1 MRWEVY
7 MYQIFLIYVSDISH
21 KYGEEVER
29 HTRDEWNELDYKW
42 IMDEFASGSDM
53 I

>member
-1 MRWEVY
+1 MGSV
-7 MYQIFLIYVSDISH
+7 YVSDISH
-21 KYGEEVER
+21 ELIKGDKYSEEEER

-42 IMDEFASGSDM
+42 IMDEFASGSNM